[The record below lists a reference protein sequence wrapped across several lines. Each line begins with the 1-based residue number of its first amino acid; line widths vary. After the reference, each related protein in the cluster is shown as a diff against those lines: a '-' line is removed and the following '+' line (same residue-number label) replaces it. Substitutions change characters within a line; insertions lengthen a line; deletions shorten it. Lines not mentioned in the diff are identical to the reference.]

1 MIEGRFE
8 SETNR
13 LFFEIGLIAADGE
26 LIFVEALLDTGF
38 TDWLAINTQDLEILN
53 WSSLDDEHL
62 MITAQGEQRF
72 NIYLGNVQIDGQE
85 FNIPVV
91 GGDNIPEILIGM
103 EWLKSKRLV
112 IDLPAGVMTLG

>member
-26 LIFVEALLDTGF
+26 IIFVEALLDTGF

-53 WSSLDDEHL
+53 WSSLNDEHL

-72 NIYLGNVQIDGQE
+72 NIYLGKVQIDGQE

>member
-26 LIFVEALLDTGF
+26 IIIVEALLDTGF

-53 WSSLDDEHL
+53 WSSLDDQHL

>member
-53 WSSLDDEHL
+53 WSSLNDEHL